1 MKVIP
6 IEVPEWVSEEEVLL
20 WVAEG
25 AGRKLVKKLILE
37 KFSEELELT
46 EDERK
51 LFEVAREKAWK
62 KILEMYRSKGLID

>member
-6 IEVPEWVSEEEVLL
+6 IEVPEWVSEEEVRL

-25 AGRKLVKKLILE
+25 AGRKFVKKLVLE
-37 KFSEELELT
+37 KLSEGLELT

-62 KILEMYRSKGLID
+62 KILECNKWQGEI